1 PTSSAL
7 PPQITG
13 RRCPMQHL
21 KLIRLK
27 EEQESDMRDFLD
39 LMERF
44 KKGLEE
50 LGALHSQ
57 QFPPSK

>member
-1 PTSSAL
+1 
-7 PPQITG
+7 
-13 RRCPMQHL
+13 MQHL

-44 KKGLEE
+44 KKGIEE

-57 QFPPSK
+57 QFPHRK